1 MPQIR
6 TLKDLNN
13 GNKLGDTPAN
23 YYPPSRTDLEEQ
35 LSCAKKDHEVAI
47 YWGSQFA
54 DNYDVLDRKN
64 KRMQDDLDK
73 SKNENEKLS
82 DWVHQLGEE
91 IRQLHLDKNELMLQI
106 TRKDISLADAESKF
120 SIKSEETQAFQSKTK
135 EEIQALQSRVKEL
148 EQDAS
153 LAQDEI
159 SEIVSLKR
167 KLELKNV
174 ELTTE
179 NIGLSLAKDDLEDL
193 LTEKKDELAQIKDDL
208 VIAQKALIEKDSL
221 LQEANDRLAEQ
232 ISQTSSESE
241 VLGGDKGLEKGIE
254 ITSPKTTSDSPYY
267 LFFQGK
273 KDGSRYIKCDDLIV
287 CGYHPDEPKWAYVR
301 YIYNMISKDPRASY
315 YENISFSYIPPE
327 RIPSTRTFS
336 PERSKL
342 FIFEDLCLASDHI
355 QNRIVLFNSGSSI
368 QDVSKIVGRYID
380 DVKGASMV
388 INNYL
393 RKGEF
398 VVFDLTRPEDDP
410 LAIRLRFDTPLNL
423 QKEIEARQ
431 KCKKKSASANE

>member
-6 TLKDLNN
+6 TLKDLDN

-23 YYPPSRTDLEEQ
+23 YYSPSRTDLEEQ
-35 LSCAKKDHEVAI
+35 LSCAKKDREVAI

-54 DNYDVLDRKN
+54 DNYDVLDREN

-82 DWVHQLGEE
+82 DRVHQLGEE

-120 SIKSEETQAFQSKTK
+120 SIKSEMQAFQSKTK

-159 SEIVSLKR
+159 SKIVSLKC

-208 VIAQKALIEKDSL
+208 VIVQKALIEKDSL

-254 ITSPKTTSDSPYY
+254 ITSPKTTSNSPYY
-267 LFFQGK
+267 LFFQHAFIFVIVLLIICILWYVF
-273 KDGSRYIKCDDLIV
+273 SRKNSSYNEEKNILNYKIPLNRNQSYGFPIR
-287 CGYHPDEPKWAYVR
+287 YTEEPKDRTV
-301 YIYNMISKDPRASY
+301 SY
-315 YENISFSYIPPE
+315 ETSSFGY
-327 RIPSTRTFS
+327 
-336 PERSKL
+336 
-342 FIFEDLCLASDHI
+342 
-355 QNRIVLFNSGSSI
+355 G
-368 QDVSKIVGRYID
+368 
-380 DVKGASMV
+380 
-388 INNYL
+388 
-393 RKGEF
+393 
-398 VVFDLTRPEDDP
+398 
-410 LAIRLRFDTPLNL
+410 
-423 QKEIEARQ
+423 
-431 KCKKKSASANE
+431 

>member
-6 TLKDLNN
+6 TLKDLDN

-35 LSCAKKDHEVAI
+35 LSCAKKDREVAI

-54 DNYDVLDRKN
+54 DNYDVLDREN

-82 DWVHQLGEE
+82 DRVHQLGEE

-120 SIKSEETQAFQSKTK
+120 SIKSEEMQAFQSKTK

-241 VLGGDKGLEKGIE
+241 VLRGDKGLEKGIK
-254 ITSPKTTSDSPYY
+254 ITSPKTISDSPYY
-267 LFFQGK
+267 LFFQYAIIFVIVLLIICILWCVF
-273 KDGSRYIKCDDLIV
+273 SR
-287 CGYHPDEPKWAYVR
+287 R
-301 YIYNMISKDPRASY
+301 NSSYNEEK
-315 YENISFSYIPPE
+315 NISNY
-327 RIPSTRTFS
+327 
-336 PERSKL
+336 
-342 FIFEDLCLASDHI
+342 
-355 QNRIVLFNSGSSI
+355 
-368 QDVSKIVGRYID
+368 KI
-380 DVKGASMV
+380 
-388 INNYL
+388 
-393 RKGEF
+393 
-398 VVFDLTRPEDDP
+398 
-410 LAIRLRFDTPLNL
+410 PLNRN
-423 QKEIEARQ
+423 QSYGFPI
-431 KCKKKSASANE
+431 

>member
-1 MPQIR
+1 
-6 TLKDLNN
+6 
-13 GNKLGDTPAN
+13 
-23 YYPPSRTDLEEQ
+23 
-35 LSCAKKDHEVAI
+35 
-47 YWGSQFA
+47 
-54 DNYDVLDRKN
+54 
-64 KRMQDDLDK
+64 MQDDLDK

-82 DWVHQLGEE
+82 DRVHQLGEE

-120 SIKSEETQAFQSKTK
+120 SIKSEEMQAFQSKTK

-267 LFFQGK
+267 LFFQYAIIFVIVLLIICILWCVFSRRNSSYNEK
-273 KDGSRYIKCDDLIV
+273 KNISNYKIPLNRNQSYGFPIRYTE
-287 CGYHPDEPKWAYVR
+287 EPKDR
-301 YIYNMISKDPRASY
+301 TASY
-315 YENISFSYIPPE
+315 ETSSFGY
-327 RIPSTRTFS
+327 
-336 PERSKL
+336 
-342 FIFEDLCLASDHI
+342 
-355 QNRIVLFNSGSSI
+355 G
-368 QDVSKIVGRYID
+368 
-380 DVKGASMV
+380 
-388 INNYL
+388 
-393 RKGEF
+393 
-398 VVFDLTRPEDDP
+398 
-410 LAIRLRFDTPLNL
+410 
-423 QKEIEARQ
+423 
-431 KCKKKSASANE
+431 

>member
-6 TLKDLNN
+6 TLKDLDN

-35 LSCAKKDHEVAI
+35 LSCAKKDREVAI

-54 DNYDVLDRKN
+54 DNYDVLDREN

-82 DWVHQLGEE
+82 DRVHQLGEE

-120 SIKSEETQAFQSKTK
+120 SIKSEMQAFQSKTK

-159 SEIVSLKR
+159 SKIVSLKC

-208 VIAQKALIEKDSL
+208 VIVQKALIEKDSL

-254 ITSPKTTSDSPYY
+254 ITSPKTTSNSPYY
-267 LFFQGK
+267 LFFQYAIIFVIVLLIICILWCVF
-273 KDGSRYIKCDDLIV
+273 SRRNSSYNEEKNISNYKIPLNRNQSYGFPIR
-287 CGYHPDEPKWAYVR
+287 YTEEPKDRTV
-301 YIYNMISKDPRASY
+301 SY
-315 YENISFSYIPPE
+315 ETSSFGY
-327 RIPSTRTFS
+327 
-336 PERSKL
+336 
-342 FIFEDLCLASDHI
+342 
-355 QNRIVLFNSGSSI
+355 G
-368 QDVSKIVGRYID
+368 
-380 DVKGASMV
+380 
-388 INNYL
+388 
-393 RKGEF
+393 
-398 VVFDLTRPEDDP
+398 
-410 LAIRLRFDTPLNL
+410 
-423 QKEIEARQ
+423 
-431 KCKKKSASANE
+431 

>member
-6 TLKDLNN
+6 TLKDLDN

-23 YYPPSRTDLEEQ
+23 YYPSSRTELEEQ
-35 LSCAKKDHEVAI
+35 LSCAKKDREVAI

-54 DNYDVLDRKN
+54 DNYDVLDREK
-64 KRMQDDLDK
+64 KHIQDDFDK
-73 SKNENEKLS
+73 SKNENEKLF
-82 DWVHQLGEE
+82 DRVHQLGEE
-91 IRQLHLDKNELMLQI
+91 IRQLHLEKNELMLQI

-120 SIKSEETQAFQSKTK
+120 SIKSKEMQAFQSKTK

-153 LAQDEI
+153 LVQDEI

-254 ITSPKTTSDSPYY
+254 ITSPKITSDSPYY
-267 LFFQGK
+267 LFFQYAIIFVIVLLIICILWCVFSRRNSSYNEEKNISNYKIPLNRNQGYAFPIQYAEEL
-273 KDGSRYIKCDDLIV
+273 KDRT
-287 CGYHPDEPKWAYVR
+287 
-301 YIYNMISKDPRASY
+301 ASY
-315 YENISFSYIPPE
+315 ETSSFGY
-327 RIPSTRTFS
+327 
-336 PERSKL
+336 
-342 FIFEDLCLASDHI
+342 
-355 QNRIVLFNSGSSI
+355 G
-368 QDVSKIVGRYID
+368 
-380 DVKGASMV
+380 
-388 INNYL
+388 
-393 RKGEF
+393 
-398 VVFDLTRPEDDP
+398 
-410 LAIRLRFDTPLNL
+410 
-423 QKEIEARQ
+423 
-431 KCKKKSASANE
+431 

>member
-6 TLKDLNN
+6 TLKDLDN

-35 LSCAKKDHEVAI
+35 LSCAKKDREVAI

-54 DNYDVLDRKN
+54 DNYDVLDREN

-82 DWVHQLGEE
+82 DRVHQLGEE

-120 SIKSEETQAFQSKTK
+120 SIKSEEMQAFQSKTK

-241 VLGGDKGLEKGIE
+241 VLGGDKGLEKVCNHLRNS
-254 ITSPKTTSDSPYY
+254 ITNHMH
-267 LFFQGK
+267 FM
-273 KDGSRYIKCDDLIV
+273 V
-287 CGYHPDEPKWAYVR
+287 C
-301 YIYNMISKDPRASY
+301 ILS
-315 YENISFSYIPPE
+315 
-327 RIPSTRTFS
+327 
-336 PERSKL
+336 
-342 FIFEDLCLASDHI
+342 
-355 QNRIVLFNSGSSI
+355 
-368 QDVSKIVGRYID
+368 
-380 DVKGASMV
+380 
-388 INNYL
+388 
-393 RKGEF
+393 
-398 VVFDLTRPEDDP
+398 
-410 LAIRLRFDTPLNL
+410 
-423 QKEIEARQ
+423 
-431 KCKKKSASANE
+431 